1 MKFIPKNAWIKTGL
15 LLFINGMLLS
25 GIFHFRTESKYEDA
39 IFGSIVDKIREDA
52 GESQS
57 IDSFFLASMRMAH
70 RLEYSRQTIFS
81 GKRLESLKAN
91 FFRPATVD
99 LMTGDGACGSY
110 STVLARILKAGG
122 YKVRIAH
129 MTVKGQKGGHMVV
142 EAKKNSDNWIVMDPL
157 LLQYFKKPD
166 GSLASF
172 KDVQQN
178 WPYYQKQTSSSY
190 IQDYQYQEAEY
201 TNWNKIPLIG
211 AVIQRT
217 VELVIGKEKA
227 KEISVR
233 SFILRKYN
241 VLYLLTLFAFITC
254 SIFLAYSIYVNRKN
268 FTT

>member
-1 MKFIPKNAWIKTGL
+1 MKFISKNVWFKIGL
-15 LLFINGMLLS
+15 LLFINGMILS
-25 GIFHFRTESKYEDA
+25 GVFHFKTESKYEDA
-39 IFGSIVDKIREDA
+39 IFESIVDKIREDA
-52 GESQS
+52 GKSQS

-70 RLEYSRQTIFS
+70 KLEYSRQAIFS
-81 GKRLESLKAN
+81 GKRLESLKAT

-129 MTVKGQKGGHMVV
+129 MTVKGEKGGHMVV
-142 EAKKNSDNWIVMDPL
+142 EARKSDQNWIVMDPL

-166 GSLASF
+166 GTLAAF

-178 WPYYQKQTSSSY
+178 WPYYQKQTNSSY

-211 AVIQRT
+211 AAIERT
-217 VELVIGKEKA
+217 LELFLGKEKT
-227 KEISVR
+227 KEISIR

-241 VLYLLTLFAFITC
+241 FLYLLSLFAFVAC
-254 SIFLAYSIYVNRKN
+254 STLLAYTIYVNRKK

>member
-1 MKFIPKNAWIKTGL
+1 MKPIHKNALLKISL

-52 GESQS
+52 GKSQN

-70 RLEYSRQTIFS
+70 KLEYNRQTIFS
-81 GKRLESLKAN
+81 GKKLEGLKAT

-129 MTVKGQKGGHMVV
+129 MAVKGLLGGHMVV
-142 EAKKNSDNWIVMDPL
+142 EARKKNDNWIVMDPL
-157 LLQYFKKPD
+157 LVQYFKKPD
-166 GSLASF
+166 GTLASF

-178 WPYYQKQTSSSY
+178 WPYYQKQTGSSY

-201 TNWNKIPLIG
+201 TNWEKIPVIG
-211 AVIQRT
+211 SVIKRT
-217 VELVIGKEKA
+217 MELVIGKEKT
-227 KEISVR
+227 KEISIR

-241 VLYLLTLFAFITC
+241 FLYLSTLFAFIAC
-254 SIFLAYSIYVNRKN
+254 SIFLAYSIYVNRKR
-268 FTT
+268 FSD

>member
-1 MKFIPKNAWIKTGL
+1 MSFISKNSWLTIGL

-25 GIFHFRTESKYEDA
+25 GVFHFRTESKYEDA

-70 RLEYSRQTIFS
+70 RLEYSRQAIFS
-81 GKRLESLKAN
+81 GKRLESLKAT

-129 MTVKGQKGGHMVV
+129 MTVKGEKGGHMVV
-142 EAKKNSDNWIVMDPL
+142 EARKDDHNWIVMDPL

-166 GSLASF
+166 GTLASF
-172 KDVQQN
+172 KDVKQN

-211 AVIQRT
+211 AVVERT
-217 VELVIGKEKA
+217 LKLVLGKEKT
-227 KEISVR
+227 KEVSIR

-241 VLYLLTLFAFITC
+241 FLYLLSLFALITC
-254 SIFLAYSIYVNRKN
+254 SALLAYTIYVNRKK